1 MTDSKVN
8 VVSQKYNTVAR
19 NMFSMTQCSNNR
31 GFSLIELMISMLIGL
46 IVLNGVIQIVINSK
60 RSFID
65 NQEMSQIQENAR
77 YAMDILGR
85 EVRLAGYF
93 GCVPEEK
100 GAIGTFLTNTANT
113 VLENFILHGS
123 KDGDLVALTGFE
135 GKEKAP
141 APFKGQMLEKTDA
154 FVIRHVRADDEFVV
168 TEKAAFNGGV
178 LKLSNVD
185 TLSNFA
191 GYPTLLSS
199 ATCQDALLFS
209 AGAFDTGSKTL
220 AGLPAQGGAVQLG
233 AFTEGSRLSRL
244 SVLGF
249 YIGEST
255 VVPGMPALMRE
266 VVISSGGSVTT
277 RSEELALGVED
288 MELEYAVSNSNAL
301 SDATAITYSDANAIT
316 ASNNWDKVV
325 AVRINLLFRS
335 QSSSYNVGD
344 FTFLGDTLPDEGFLR
359 QAVTSTIQIRNR
371 G

>member
-1 MTDSKVN
+1 MTDSN
-8 VVSQKYNTVAR
+8 MNMASQKYHTLPR
-19 NMFSMTQCSNNR
+19 NISPMSQYANR

-93 GCVPEEK
+93 GCTPEEK
-100 GAIGTFLTNTANT
+100 GSIGAFLTSGKPN
-113 VLENFILHGS
+113 VLNGFILDADS
-123 KDGDLVALTGFE
+123 ELVALTGFE
-135 GKEKAP
+135 GDANAP
-141 APFKGQMLEKTDA
+141 APFKAQMRKETDA
-154 FVIRHVRADDEFVV
+154 LVIRHVRSDDEFVV
-168 TEKAAFNGGV
+168 TQGAAFGGGA
-178 LKLSNVD
+178 LKLSDADELGGNI
-185 TLSNFA
+185 

-209 AGAFDTGSKTL
+209 AGAFDAASQTL
-220 AGLPAQGGAVQLG
+220 TGLPAQGGAVQLG

-266 VVISSGGSVTT
+266 VVVTAAGGDIRT

-288 MELEYAVSNSNAL
+288 MELEYAVNS
-301 SDATAITYSDANAIT
+301 SGTVTYSDADAIT
-316 ASNNWDKVV
+316 TGNNWDKVV

-335 QSSSYNVGD
+335 QSSNYNVGD